1 MKERFLIF
9 GVSALIIL
17 WVYTA
22 CSKLL
27 EFYTFKYQLH
37 MQHIP
42 RGIENI
48 LIIALPATELLS
60 AYLLAKKTTQYKGL
74 WLSVS
79 LLLLFTIYIGLILL
93 GVFTKAPCSCG
104 GVLSF
109 LTWKTHLLFNIIFL
123 SLNIWVLYEIHQQRK
138 EALKII

>member
-27 EFYTFKYQLH
+27 EFNTFKYQLH
-37 MQHIP
+37 MQHMP
-42 RGIENI
+42 WGIENI
-48 LIIALPATELLS
+48 LIIALPVTELLA
-60 AYLLAKKTTQYKGL
+60 AYLLAKKTTRYKGL

-93 GVFTKAPCSCG
+93 GVFNKAPCSCG

-109 LTWKTHLLFNIIFL
+109 LTWNTHLLFNVIFL
-123 SLNIWVLYEIHQQRK
+123 SLNSWVLYEIHQQRK